1 MEKYTMN
8 KTHVKRGDTV
18 MVIAGKDK
26 SKTGKLLTVVTKK
39 NGVIVEGINLVK
51 RHTKARGSEP
61 GGIVEKEAVIHVSN
75 VMLFCE
81 KCQKPV
87 RTLTKVLDDGK
98 KTRVC
103 KKCGEAF
110 DK

>member
-1 MEKYTMN
+1 MN
-8 KTHVKRGDTV
+8 SIHVKRGDTV

-26 SKTGKLLTVVTKK
+26 NKTGKLLSIVTKK
-39 NGVIVEGINLVK
+39 NGVIVEGLNVVK
-51 RHTKARGSEP
+51 RHTRARGNEA
-61 GGIVEKEAVIHVSN
+61 GGIIEKEAPIHVSN

-87 RTLTKVLDDGK
+87 RTLTKILDDGK

>member
-1 MEKYTMN
+1 MN
-8 KTHVKRGDTV
+8 SIHVKRGDTV
-18 MVIAGKDK
+18 MIIAGKDK
-26 SKTGKLLTVVTKK
+26 NKTGKLLSIVTKK
-39 NGVIVEGINLVK
+39 NGVIVEGLNVVK
-51 RHTKARGSEP
+51 RHTRARGNEA
-61 GGIVEKEAVIHVSN
+61 GGIIEKEAPIHVSN

-87 RTLTKVLDDGK
+87 RTLTKILDDGK